1 MPRSLTND
9 SLDTP
14 AGLTISEIKPRVI
27 SLRVQ
32 RLTEVTLPV
41 RVCRCLTGGA
51 GGASMVFGIRARTSL
66 QLCRAV
72 LHAMPSHDPWGASL
86 PVSIHSVCRCA
97 SDPGPRE

>member
-1 MPRSLTND
+1 MEHQNGFANSIPLFDEMPRSLTND

-51 GGASMVFGIRARTSL
+51 GGASVDPHGLTPVALAEEVCIYL
-66 QLCRAV
+66 EGC
-72 LHAMPSHDPWGASL
+72 MPSNSL
-86 PVSIHSVCRCA
+86 
-97 SDPGPRE
+97 